1 MQRISQRY
9 AIAQT
14 ILLIVFAAVVFW
26 SPRDY
31 LFLSG
36 SSVIAGNVLCGVG
49 LLVIVLAFASLR
61 GAIQIAPEPKRGAQ
75 LVESG
80 VYKYLRHPI
89 YTGIISCV
97 IGLFLR
103 QPTIWLAVAA
113 AIVIIFLF
121 LKARLEEKLLLAVY
135 PGYAVYRSRTWGL
148 LPGLRY

>member
-1 MQRISQRY
+1 MHTTSKRY

-14 ILLIVFAAVVFW
+14 VLLVVFAAAVFL

-31 LFLSG
+31 LFLSANG
-36 SSVIAGNVLCGVG
+36 VIAGNVLCGVG

-80 VYKYLRHPI
+80 IYKYLRHPI
-89 YTGIISCV
+89 YTGIIFCLL
-97 IGLFLR
+97 GRLLR

-113 AIVIIFLF
+113 AMVMIFLF
-121 LKARLEEKLLLAVY
+121 FKSRFEEKLLLAVY
-135 PGYAVYRSRTWGL
+135 PGYADYRRSTWGL
-148 LPGLRY
+148 FPGLRY

>member
-1 MQRISQRY
+1 MHTTSKRY

-14 ILLIVFAAVVFW
+14 VLLVVFAAAVFL

-31 LFLSG
+31 LFLSA
-36 SSVIAGNVLCGVG
+36 SCVIAGNVLCVVG
-49 LLVIVLAFASLR
+49 LLVIALAFASLR

-97 IGLFLR
+97 LGRLLR
-103 QPTIWLAVAA
+103 QPTICLAVAA
-113 AIVIIFLF
+113 ARVMIFLF
-121 LKARLEEKLLLAVY
+121 FK
-135 PGYAVYRSRTWGL
+135 SR
-148 LPGLRY
+148 